1 MPGRGKRTTKSA
13 ERPSKPL
20 WTRKAIPNRA
30 GRNGRT
36 LACHRP
42 VAKAVAI
49 METLSPTP
57 PCFFRAK
64 PSASWRPGW
73 STRGAVHPPAVR
85 YHIAKLIEWCN
96 DTARRLGRD
105 QDIIPPDPEGRVAVQ
120 RFRRTLAWFI
130 YRKPGGRIALGVQ
143 YGHLRGHT
151 TDGYGSRVATGLR
164 DVFPMEEALAR
175 AEYLED
181 ACSRMDDGEEVT
193 GPAAGR
199 YTEALRLYGQEF
211 RGRYMSGK
219 QAAALRANPRLRIYD
234 NSARFVTCCYEQS
247 KAQCHPDRLGRL
259 GTDETPD
266 INHCQPTCGNIA
278 RTDRNI
284 EQAAAAVSR
293 YEDEMA
299 SSMTP
304 SRCEPASLNASR
316 HFKPSSRATTSGVP
330 ES

>member
-1 MPGRGKRTTKSA
+1 MLKVVPESPMPMRMPVVKD
-13 ERPSKPL
+13 
-20 WTRKAIPNRA
+20 AIARS
-30 GRNGRT
+30 
-36 LACHRP
+36 LAD
-42 VAKAVAI
+42 AVD
-49 METLSPTP
+49 L
-57 PCFFRAK
+57 
-64 PSASWRPGW
+64 
-73 STRGAVHPPAVR
+73 
-85 YHIAKLIEWCN
+85 
-96 DTARRLGRD
+96 
-105 QDIIPPDPEGRVAVQ
+105 IPPDPEGRVAVQ

-143 YGHLRGHT
+143 YGHLRGYT
-151 TDGYGSRVATGLR
+151 TDGYGSRVASGLR

-181 ACSRMDDGEEVT
+181 ACSRLDDGEEVT

-234 NSARFVTCCYEQS
+234 NSARFVTCCYDQS
-247 KAQCHPDRLGRL
+247 KAQCHPDRLGQL

-284 EQAAAAVSR
+284 EQAATRKTSPR
-293 YEDEMA
+293 
-299 SSMTP
+299 P
-304 SRCEPASLNASR
+304 LPPNRCEPASLNASR
-316 HFKPSSRATTSGVP
+316 HSRR
-330 ES
+330 